1 MPFFIPKKLQHE
13 NEINAVLER
22 QISHD
27 MNGLKGL
34 YTDIFETIENRK
46 ISDEIWE
53 TGKIHMEV
61 NTMTRIMQKSA
72 TLFMLKTSLIPE
84 QKCQDVPKQKCQTR
98 YGQQCNTKL

>member
-27 MNGLKGL
+27 MNGFKGL

-53 TGKIHMEV
+53 TGKIGSKY
-61 NTMTRIMQKSA
+61 NDKNN
-72 TLFMLKTSLIPE
+72 P
-84 QKCQDVPKQKCQTR
+84 
-98 YGQQCNTKL
+98 